1 MPRKFTGIPNIPT
14 EGLTDWQSQVF
25 NAIKE
30 NVELLCGNRGE
41 TDLYSAAIIKG
52 DIRVSSVSNQDM
64 QQVTAVGRTWT
75 SISGLPAGESLADG
89 PDFVNLAK
97 DVQTLA
103 NDVAVNRLALNTL
116 IGQLKG

>member
-1 MPRKFTGIPNIPT
+1 MAGFTGIPNIPT

-30 NVELLCGNRGE
+30 NVEILTGTRGA
-41 TDLYSAAIIKG
+41 DLTSKAIIKG
-52 DIRVSSVSNQDM
+52 SIRVSSVSNQDM
-64 QQVTAVGRTWT
+64 QQVSAVGKTW
-75 SISGLPAGESLADG
+75 SGISGLPAGESVADG
-89 PDFVNLAK
+89 TDFVSLAK